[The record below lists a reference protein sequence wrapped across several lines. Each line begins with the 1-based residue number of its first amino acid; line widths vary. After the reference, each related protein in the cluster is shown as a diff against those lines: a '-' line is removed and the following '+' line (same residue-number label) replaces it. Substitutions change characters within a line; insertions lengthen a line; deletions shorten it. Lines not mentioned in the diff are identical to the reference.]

1 MSNNQ
6 APEQL
11 YISFDGNSPE
21 SLRTIYMQGESQ
33 PKKANEYN
41 VSVFNADGTTAT
53 GTVAGMISVDIY
65 SPGSDRPETTI
76 YRAGSVYRAS
86 KIHVVFCFSGQG
98 CFQCHRIRGRAKGG
112 NTGHQGRGVNY
123 AGCSVAH

>member
-11 YISFDGNSPE
+11 YISFDGTSPE

-41 VSVFNADGTTAT
+41 VSVFNADTSTAT

-65 SPGSDRPETTI
+65 SPGSDRPETTSTALDLSTGLRKFRLFFASVD
-76 YRAGSVYRAS
+76 RAVFSVTGLGAGQKVAIQAIRAE
-86 KIHVVFCFSGQG
+86 V
-98 CFQCHRIRGRAKGG
+98 
-112 NTGHQGRGVNY
+112 
-123 AGCSVAH
+123 

>member
-11 YISFDGNSPE
+11 FIQFDGNSPE

-53 GTVAGMISVDIY
+53 GTVSGMVSVDVY
-65 SPGSDRPETTI
+65 SPGADRPETTANALDLSTNVRKFTLFYATVDRAVFSVTGLDAGQKVAVSA
-76 YRAGSVYRAS
+76 YRD
-86 KIHVVFCFSGQG
+86 
-98 CFQCHRIRGRAKGG
+98 FQ
-112 NTGHQGRGVNY
+112 
-123 AGCSVAH
+123 